1 MFGSEVMFE
10 PKIVYPLAYLSQ
22 IYGILGVGL
31 TCLFVVANGSW
42 IGCCWCRRHR

>member
-22 IYGILGVGL
+22 IYGILGL
-31 TCLFVVANGSW
+31 DWLACLWLRMVAG
-42 IGCCWCRRHR
+42 